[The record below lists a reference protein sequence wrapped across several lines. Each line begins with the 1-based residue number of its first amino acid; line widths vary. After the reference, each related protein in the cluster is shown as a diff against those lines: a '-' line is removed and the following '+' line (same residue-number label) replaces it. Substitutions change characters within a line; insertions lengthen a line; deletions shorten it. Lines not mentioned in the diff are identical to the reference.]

1 VGVPL
6 DLCRV
11 FVIETLDRVANLF
24 AYAEVG
30 EGTFFVEDVSK
41 GIHFRGLRSL
51 FWEFIVQ
58 NDYLI

>member
-1 VGVPL
+1 MGVPL
-6 DLCRV
+6 NLCRV
-11 FVIETLDRVANLF
+11 FVIQTLDRVANLF

-41 GIHFRGLRSL
+41 GIHLCGLKSL
-51 FWEFIVQ
+51 FCEFIVQ